1 MARMGAGE
9 PAGSRS
15 GGNASRNKAARE
27 AITEALFSLMEEE
40 RFSSI
45 SVCDIVG
52 VAGVARMSYY
62 RNFESKEQVIEAYI
76 DRLHDELLAGDLG
89 KGPDAQQAQGLLD
102 EQALIRGFSRS
113 LQRMRSEREKILALV
128 NSGFATTL
136 QQMMDAY
143 LEARLGDMPVRSI
156 GRFELYFASGALL
169 NVLVKWLEQ
178 GAVEPPEDMA
188 RFCAK
193 LLREGLG
200 LTRRNFS

>member
-1 MARMGAGE
+1 MARMGAGG

-40 RFSSI
+40 RFSLI

-76 DRLHDELLAGDLG
+76 DRLHDELLADDLG
-89 KGPDAQQAQGLLD
+89 KGSDAQQTQGLLG

-200 LTRRNFS
+200 LTRRNSL